1 MKYFIYLCNVRT
13 DLQIAKNRGGESPPD
28 PKCRVKN
35 KCHFRHTLNLIGSD
49 YIRTMQENI
58 KQRRAKA

>member
-1 MKYFIYLCNVRT
+1 MYV
-13 DLQIAKNRGGESPPD
+13 QISKSTKNRGGESPPA

-35 KCHFRHTLNLIGSD
+35 KCHFWHTLNLIGSD

-58 KQRRAKA
+58 KQRRTKT